1 MAFVIRWCQV
11 QQHGSA
17 RIPGSVSGD
26 YARML
31 IVRTSKS
38 IMVAA
43 VALWVSLVAFGNIT
57 DYGTNLAFVIH
68 VLSMDTLFSG
78 TTIRYRAITSQA
90 LHHAAYNLIIAA
102 EAIAATFCWIAA
114 FRMFRSIPD
123 PAAFTRAKT
132 LAVVGLTTCLL
143 IWLVGFIA
151 IGGEWFGMWMSER
164 WNGIQS
170 AFRFSALVLGTLIFV
185 IAPDSDPTE

>member
-1 MAFVIRWCQV
+1 M
-11 QQHGSA
+11 
-17 RIPGSVSGD
+17 
-26 YARML
+26 

-57 DYGTNLAFVIH
+57 DYGTNLVFVVH
-68 VLSMDTLFSG
+68 VLSMDTLFPD
-78 TTIRYRAITSQA
+78 TTIRYRAITSPA
-90 LHHAAYNLIIAA
+90 LHHAAYILIIAA
-102 EAIAATFCWIAA
+102 EVIAAISCWIAA
-114 FRMFRSIPD
+114 LQMFRTISD
-123 PAAFTRAKT
+123 PAAFNRCKT

-164 WNGIQS
+164 WNGVQS
-170 AFRFSALVLGTLIFV
+170 AFRFSALVLGILIFV
-185 IAPDSDPTE
+185 IIPDSSPTE

>member
-1 MAFVIRWCQV
+1 MGGRDPEP
-11 QQHGSA
+11 
-17 RIPGSVSGD
+17 RSGD

-57 DYGTNLAFVIH
+57 DYRTNLAFVIH
-68 VLSMDTLFSG
+68 VLSMDTLFPD

-90 LHHAAYNLIIAA
+90 LHHAAYILIIAA
-102 EAIAATFCWIAA
+102 EVLAAISCWMAA
-114 FRMFRSIPD
+114 FQMFRTISD
-123 PAAFTRAKT
+123 PAAFNRAKT

-170 AFRFSALVLGTLIFV
+170 AFRFSALVLGILIFV
-185 IAPDSDPTE
+185 IIPDSTPTE